1 MSSGFRGIR
10 RARTREVDMSS
21 YDVRDPIQ
29 RSRAGRASAAHSA
42 VPGKHSLVES
52 LVQQKAGAPGPD
64 DVVEGRTHG
73 ALDVHAAAAQG
84 ISGSSGTLPHGDT
97 IQRLFGRHDVSN
109 IQAHTDVSAASGA
122 QAMGA
127 QAFATGNHVAFAGTP
142 DLHTAAHEA
151 AHVVQ
156 QRAGVH
162 LKGGVG
168 QAGDTYEQN
177 ADAVAD
183 RVVAGQSAEDLL
195 GPAPSGTALS
205 QVGNG
210 IQRKA
215 EAKPKEIT
223 DAQVASALAWATKSK
238 MGTEAIKEIQN
249 VCGITQSGAY
259 DEATARAVFAKQQ
272 ELKIGADGQAGPTFC
287 QRTGLIF
294 THEITAATVAD
305 KDLDAV
311 KAAFPHGVTIAIYP
325 NFDAGVSGKA
335 EFKRAAD
342 EFAKNQQ
349 AVGLSGSAVALGV
362 ACPIKE
368 VGDVIEVVQ
377 SIHRGLLQKWTASQP
392 PGAGGNA
399 GAAEGATQAATPPD
413 YTKVLNLALFCHGES
428 WGMGLNAKNDFS
440 GGGLHNKTTH
450 GVNPSNVEAFVRG
463 LSDAV
468 VKGVR
473 VELFACSTGH
483 DETRSDYD
491 EWTNHKQGD
500 KAGGDSFASSM
511 AQALGPDATVSA
523 HTTVGHTTENYAA
536 RVYGAEAGGGME
548 GITLFDS
555 MYPESYVQSELVRL
569 FSDLSDEDRTSRH
582 DSLREQMYAHFKDAI
597 LGDHKRADKDKRYPV
612 PMGQEAFVNPNHAR
626 ALLDADWKTNWIPKH
641 LAEVKPPPAKKAK
654 K

>member
-1 MSSGFRGIR
+1 M
-10 RARTREVDMSS
+10 
-21 YDVRDPIQ
+21 
-29 RSRAGRASAAHSA
+29 
-42 VPGKHSLVES
+42 
-52 LVQQKAGAPGPD
+52 LVQQQADAPSPGG
-64 DVVEGRTHG
+64 VAEGRTDG
-73 ALDVHAAAAQG
+73 TPDVHAAAAQG
-84 ISGSSGTLPHGDT
+84 ISGSAGPLPHGDT
-97 IQRLFGRHDVSN
+97 IQRLFGRHDVGT
-109 IQAHTDVSAASGA
+109 IQAHTDTSAASGA

-127 QAFATGNHVAFAGTP
+127 QAFATGNHVAFAGAP

-168 QAGDTYEQN
+168 QVGDPYEQN

-195 GPAPSGTALS
+195 GPAPSGAAPA
-205 QVGNG
+205 QAGHG

-215 EAKPKEIT
+215 DAKPKEIT
-223 DAQVASALAWATKSK
+223 DAQIAAALAWATKSK
-238 MGTEAIKEIQN
+238 IGAEAIKEIQG
-249 VCGITQSGAY
+249 VCGIAPSGTY
-259 DEATARAVFAKQQ
+259 DEATARAVFTKQQ

-287 QRTGLIF
+287 QRTGVIF

-311 KAAFPHGVTIAIYP
+311 KATFPHGVTIAIYP

-392 PGAGGNA
+392 ASAGGGA
-399 GAAEGATQAATPPD
+399 GAAGDTTQAAAPPD
-413 YTKVLNLALFCHGES
+413 YTKVLNLALFCHGET
-428 WGMGLNAKNDFS
+428 WGVGLNAKNDFS

-450 GVNPSNVEAFVRG
+450 GVNPANVEAFVRG

-473 VELFACSTGH
+473 VELFACSTGR
-483 DETRSDYD
+483 DDNRTEYS
-491 EWTNHKQGD
+491 EWIAHKQGD

-511 AQALGPDATVSA
+511 SQALGPDATVSA

-536 RVYGAEAGGGME
+536 RVYGAEAGGGTE

-569 FSDLSDEDRTSRH
+569 FSDLSDEDRASRH
-582 DSLREQMYAHFKDAI
+582 DSLREQMYVHFKDAI

-612 PMGQEAFVNPNHAR
+612 PMGQESFTNPSNAR
-626 ALLDADWKTNWIPKH
+626 ALLNTDWQTNWIPKH

>member
-1 MSSGFRGIR
+1 MSNH
-10 RARTREVDMSS
+10 
-21 YDVRDPIQ
+21 DVRSPIQ
-29 RSRAGRASAAHSA
+29 RASTGQGGGQSGPAARSAG
-42 VPGKHSLVES
+42 PGKHSLVES
-52 LVQQKAGAPGPD
+52 LVQQKAEAPSSGGVAQGSTAGAPN
-64 DVVEGRTHG
+64 
-73 ALDVHAAAAQG
+73 VHDAAAQG
-84 ISGSSGTLPHGDT
+84 ISGSAGPLPHGET
-97 IQRLFGRHDVSN
+97 IQRLFGRHDVGN
-109 IQAHTDVSAASGA
+109 IQAHTDASAASGA

-127 QAFATGNHVAFAGTP
+127 QAFATGNHVVFAGTP

-195 GPAPSGTALS
+195 GPALSGTAPS

-210 IQRKA
+210 IQRKGDT
-215 EAKPKEIT
+215 KPKEIT
-223 DAQVASALAWATKSK
+223 DTQVAAAVAWGTKSK
-238 MGTEAIKEIQN
+238 IGTEAIKEIQG
-249 VCGITQSGAY
+249 VCGIPQSGIY

-311 KAAFPHGVTIAIYP
+311 KATFPHGVTIAIYP

-349 AVGLSGSAVALGV
+349 AIGLSGSAVALGI

-392 PGAGGNA
+392 PGGGGDAA
-399 GAAEGATQAATPPD
+399 GATTQAAVPPD

-440 GGGLHNKTTH
+440 GGGLHNKTTR
-450 GVNPSNVEAFVRG
+450 GVNPSNVESFVRG

-468 VKGVR
+468 VKSVR

-500 KAGGDSFASSM
+500 KAGGNSFASSM

-536 RVYGAEAGGGME
+536 RVYGAESGGGTE

-555 MYPESYVQSELVRL
+555 MYPESYVQSELARL
-569 FSDLSDEDRTSRH
+569 FPDLSEEERASRH
-582 DSLREQMYAHFKDAI
+582 DSLREQMYVHFKDAI
-597 LGDHKRADKDKRYPV
+597 LGDHKRAGKDKRYPV
-612 PMGQEAFVNPNHAR
+612 PMGQEAFVNPDHAR
-626 ALLDADWKTNWIPKH
+626 ALLDTDWKTNWIPKH

>member
-1 MSSGFRGIR
+1 MSNHEIR
-10 RARTREVDMSS
+10 T
-21 YDVRDPIQ
+21 PIQ
-29 RSRAGRASAAHSA
+29 RSSAGQHGATAHQA
-42 VPGKHSLVES
+42 GPGKQSLVEA
-52 LVQQKAGAPGPD
+52 LVQRKAGAPAPD
-64 DVVEGRTHG
+64 GAAEG
-73 ALDVHAAAAQG
+73 APDVHAAAAHG
-84 ISGSSGTLPHGDT
+84 ISGSAGALPHGDT
-97 IQRLFGRHDVSN
+97 IQRLFGHHDVGN
-109 IQAHTDVSAASGA
+109 IQAHTDASAASGA

-127 QAFATGNHVAFAGTP
+127 QAYATGNHVAFAGAP

-168 QAGDTYEQN
+168 QVGDAYEHN

-183 RVVAGQSAEDLL
+183 RVVAGKSAEDLL
-195 GPAPSGTALS
+195 GPAAAGAAPAGHG
-205 QVGNG
+205 V
-210 IQRKA
+210 QRKDTPA
-215 EAKPKEIT
+215 PKEIT
-223 DAQVASALAWATKSK
+223 EKQIAAARTWVTASKVGAET
-238 MGTEAIKEIQN
+238 IKEIQG
-249 VCGITQSGAY
+249 VCGLPRSGSY
-259 DEATARAVFAKQQ
+259 DDATIKAVFTKQQ
-272 ELKIGADGQAGPTFC
+272 ELTIGADGQAGTTFC

-311 KAAFPHGVTIAIYP
+311 KAKFPHGVTIAIYP
-325 NFDAGVSGKA
+325 NFEAGVSGKD

-349 AVGLSGSAVALGV
+349 AVGLSGSAVAIGH

-368 VGDVIEVVQ
+368 VGDVVEVVQ
-377 SIHRGLLQKWTASQP
+377 SIHRGLVQKWTASQP
-392 PGAGGNA
+392 ASAA
-399 GAAEGATQAATPPD
+399 GAAATTPAEPPE
-413 YTKVLNLALFCHGES
+413 YTRVLNLALFCHGES

-440 GGGLHNKTTH
+440 GGGLHNNKTH
-450 GVNPSNVEAFVRG
+450 GVNPPNVEAFVRG

-483 DETRSDYD
+483 DTGRTDYD
-491 EWTNHKQGD
+491 EWTGHKQGD
-500 KAGGDSFASSM
+500 KAGADSFGSSM
-511 AQALGPDATVSA
+511 AQAFGKDATVSA

-536 RVYGAEAGGGME
+536 RVFGAEAGGGTE

-555 MYPESYVQSELVRL
+555 MYPESYVQSELARL
-569 FSDLSDEDRTSRH
+569 FPAPLTDEDRAGRH

-597 LGDHKRADKDKRYPV
+597 LGEHKRVEQHLPLRYPV
-612 PMGQEAFVNPNHAR
+612 PMGQETFANPTNAR
-626 ALLDADWKTNWIPKH
+626 SLLDADWKANWIPNH